1 MAIKLIANYSKRLGL
16 PGYSSHQ
23 FSVSVEAEL
32 VTTDDVA
39 GESQRIYDL
48 LQTSVDEQIQ
58 TTGFVPGATYGMD
71 DEPSSSTAVSHGP
84 SRAPFNGGT
93 WTCSDKQR
101 ELLLKL
107 VEEHHLDKNTVESLS
122 QQRFSLGV
130 VRLNKLQMSGLLD
143 MLLEEHGGSNQRRN
157 GNRRPTARPR
167 GGGQ

>member
-23 FSVSVEAEL
+23 FSVSVETEL

-39 GESQRIYDL
+39 AESQRLYDL

-71 DEPSSSTAVSHGP
+71 GDQPTSAVNPGTSQ
-84 SRAPFNGGT
+84 APFNGGS
-93 WTCSDKQR
+93 WACSDKQR

-107 VEEHHLDKNTVESLS
+107 VDEHHIDKNAVESLS

-130 VRLNKLQMSGLLD
+130 VRLNRLQMSGLLD
-143 MLLEEHGGSNQRRN
+143 MLLSEYGG
-157 GNRRPTARPR
+157 GNPRPSGQRRPTARPR
-167 GGGQ
+167 GGGR